1 MGREQLLNQI
11 ASGSG
16 YTPQTSS
23 ASPSRT
29 SAVEDYYNEQM
40 QKKQATEK
48 ARDVVDGRGR
58 GHVGGLRDAWLDKNG
73 EAKSTT
79 VDSRGN
85 NSMLRKEYQRQ
96 NPNTPTMST
105 ALSDDEKFQLQS
117 AYADAANK
125 YKTASKKA
133 QSIRPEEGLD
143 YTTTL
148 EKYRSEQQAA
158 TEEKAAAESEM
169 DKLRK
174 QLEFYNVELPDVD
187 QNVFERLWGS
197 VKGGSKQAAG
207 SLGGAAGYTGRAVT
221 GAQNAVDKALRASG
235 NEELSALYHVG
246 TEEED
251 EKAMQMQQARAR
263 HAA

>member
-23 ASPSRT
+23 TSPPRT

-125 YKTASKKA
+125 YKDASKKAQSVSDKKA
-133 QSIRPEEGLD
+133 QSIRPEAGVN
-143 YTTTL
+143 YATTL
-148 EKYRSEQQAA
+148 EKYRSELQAA
-158 TEEKAAAESEM
+158 SDEKAAAESEM
-169 DKLRK
+169 DRLRK

-187 QNVFERLWGS
+187 QNIFERLWGS

-207 SLGGAAGYTGRAVT
+207 SLGGAAGYTGRTVT
-221 GAQNAVDKALRASG
+221 GAQNAVDKALRASVKSRLLKS
-235 NEELSALYHVG
+235 LS
-246 TEEED
+246 
-251 EKAMQMQQARAR
+251 
-263 HAA
+263 